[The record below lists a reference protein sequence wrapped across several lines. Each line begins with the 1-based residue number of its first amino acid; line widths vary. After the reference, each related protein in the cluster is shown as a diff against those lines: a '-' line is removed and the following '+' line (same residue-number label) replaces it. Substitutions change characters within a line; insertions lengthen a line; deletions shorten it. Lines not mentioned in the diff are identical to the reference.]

1 MTANDRSTC
10 GPDSSRGAS
19 TSPLPL
25 FHPGDLAP
33 ELRVRQSDFARICDV
48 SRQTV
53 SVWVRK
59 GKIRSIYPDGTFNPH
74 QAAREVINSTDPAR
88 LRAKIFRIASEDAAT
103 LRRRVA
109 DLGREATSRDV
120 QYRELA
126 AVFDTFRRLLME
138 GKARICADAGARFDF
153 EIAMIEDVA
162 WFEVLNP
169 NAPDELPEDDWDDL
183 PLFDHDDQAPESE

>member
-1 MTANDRSTC
+1 M
-10 GPDSSRGAS
+10 GAS

-25 FHPGDLAP
+25 FQPGDLAP
-33 ELRVRQSDFARICDV
+33 ELRVRQSDFARICGV

-109 DLGREATSRDV
+109 DLGREATSRDA

-169 NAPDELPEDDWDDL
+169 DATDELPEDDWDDL
-183 PLFDHDDQAPESE
+183 PLFDQDDQAPESE